1 MIKIKSQEMSTK
13 TEVSQAVQA
22 DGEAAHLPIPRIMAS
37 FDMDW
42 QVRSSGRKYGS
53 CTGHAMLIGAHSRK
67 IMDSIVY
74 NKRCTICNKHK
85 QRRIETGQIVK
96 KHECMKN
103 YDGTSKSMK
112 AAALVSMLCHTPQE
126 KGVSIKAIIS
136 DDDSNGRKK
145 AQHIDRGGQLP
156 THVEEPKFFAD
167 PSHRKRVFA
176 RAIYNLANASMKV
189 SRVTKGL
196 ASHIKFCYGA
206 CIKWY
211 WHLPA
216 DELSAK
222 AWNVL
227 EHISGKHEGCCESF
241 CYDKKV
247 QMLNV
252 PYRPPADHRICAESD
267 VIIPIETEVAV
278 GTSGKRTPL
287 LGWNA
292 TTSTDHQDTYNS
304 NTSDEG
310 SEDDERDMLVS
321 RIADGICLQ
330 GNEYE

>member
-1 MIKIKSQEMSTK
+1 VLPDVGCLVSFLCDSVVCKICCKGSFAVNEECTGLATKLMLSCTHCTTSHCIESKKSVTKKTKSELCQYDINIKFSVALQMIGVGGQHASTLAAFLDLPESHKWPRHFTTLEKFMHSGIDMIKIKSQEMSTK

-37 FDMDW
+37 FDMGW
-42 QVRSSGRKYGS
+42 QVRSSGGKYGS

-74 NKRCTICNKHK
+74 NKRCTICNKHE

-156 THVEEPKFFAD
+156 THVEEPNFFAD

-176 RAIYNLANASMKV
+176 RAIYNLANASMK
-189 SRVTKGL
+189 
-196 ASHIKFCYGA
+196 
-206 CIKWY
+206 
-211 WHLPA
+211 
-216 DELSAK
+216 
-222 AWNVL
+222 
-227 EHISGKHEGCCESF
+227 
-241 CYDKKV
+241 
-247 QMLNV
+247 
-252 PYRPPADHRICAESD
+252 
-267 VIIPIETEVAV
+267 
-278 GTSGKRTPL
+278 
-287 LGWNA
+287 
-292 TTSTDHQDTYNS
+292 
-304 NTSDEG
+304 
-310 SEDDERDMLVS
+310 
-321 RIADGICLQ
+321 
-330 GNEYE
+330 